1 MTRIKW
7 ERAKYRGSSHHR
19 DGDQAR
25 RLLERKATEFLGKG
39 ERHTR
44 LSGCGKHEYVSLL
57 VPTFS
62 HSHAIYN
69 DGKGERLYAV
79 SKVVRK
85 FKNETVVGPELVV
98 LKDER
103 TGLLLDPVSLTVVR
117 GVKLVKPK
125 A

>member
-7 ERAKYRGSSHHR
+7 ERAKYRGSSQNR
-19 DGDQAR
+19 EGDQAR
-25 RLLERKATEFLGKG
+25 KLLEQKATEFLGKG

-44 LSGCGKHEYVSLL
+44 LSGCGKHEYMTIE

-69 DGKGERLYAV
+69 DGRGERLFTV
-79 SKVVRK
+79 SRVVRK
-85 FKNETVVGPELVV
+85 FKSETLVGPELVV

-103 TGLLLDPVSLTVVR
+103 TGLLLDPISLTVVR
-117 GVKLVKPK
+117 GVKMLKPK